1 MCGGIK
7 IGKEKGTSYSEYTL
21 FRCCFT
27 TFRDGERKSFCK
39 LSRPIEK
46 AFVNYQ
52 DQSKKLLEV
61 FQYFQKLNIKLK
73 AEKDKKERVHI
84 LKN

>member
-1 MCGGIK
+1 M
-7 IGKEKGTSYSEYTL
+7 GKKKGQVTRSIHYFDVVLQRLGTEK
-21 FRCCFT
+21 
-27 TFRDGERKSFCK
+27 
-39 LSRPIEK
+39 EK

-73 AEKDKKERVHI
+73 AEKGKKERVHI